1 MRVRLGRALEREEA
15 ARAAEAV
22 LPPGEEEAA
31 RARVVSGEPGVTH
44 GTLACR
50 RHLAQDTRR
59 RAARNPR
66 RHAPASSRPEN
77 ALNLA
82 RALQYRTRRLRRRLW
97 PRLALAPLVLLV
109 GLVGLVAGLLT
120 LGHQLAGEGPVAA
133 AAVTN
138 TVFWLG
144 ILQAL
149 VYCYTTF
156 EIIFR
161 APDQR
166 FLAPLPLR
174 GGRRFD
180 ELMIVAL
187 AAHLPLLLPALAYA
201 LALSDRGAGSLALF
215 AFAYP
220 ALTLVL
226 GVPVAMALHMLAGRS
241 MLSPASPLKK
251 MLAGAVIDDDAA
263 LLVYAPALGL
273 LVIAVAGIFLEL
285 ALRTSLVK
293 GDTSTAL
300 ALSAGVLLTAAF
312 AWSAGRRLAD
322 ADLHRMLPRFSEA
335 DVPPPFRDD
344 GVARHLPGASLA
356 RLLPAAAR
364 PYYLR
369 DLRQL
374 RRRYRLDRVLLFA
387 APLLGWKVA
396 ADTGGTLLPLV
407 AAHGALIV
415 LAFTSAFRLVG
426 PELAAPGLERSLPIR
441 AGDLARGRLAALA
454 LHPVQATLAFAAGTF
469 VAAPADVAALAL
481 VLGLLG
487 ALAWVSLTFFITR
500 VRRAGAPELATTS
513 ALATRIVAIAAL
525 AWLGGWT

>member
-1 MRVRLGRALEREEA
+1 LK
-15 ARAAEAV
+15 
-22 LPPGEEEAA
+22 
-31 RARVVSGEPGVTH
+31 
-44 GTLACR
+44 
-50 RHLAQDTRR
+50 
-59 RAARNPR
+59 
-66 RHAPASSRPEN
+66 
-77 ALNLA
+77 LA

-109 GLVGLVAGLLT
+109 GLVGLVLGLLT
-120 LGHQLAGEGPVAA
+120 LGRQLAGDGPVTPES
-133 AAVTN
+133 VTN

-149 VYCYTTF
+149 IYCYSTF

-187 AAHLPLLLPALAYA
+187 AAHLPLLLAALAYA
-201 LALSDRGAGSLALF
+201 LALSDRGAGPLAAF

-220 ALTLVL
+220 ALTLIL
-226 GVPVAMALHMLAGRS
+226 GIPVAMALHMLAGRS

-251 MLAGAVIDDDAA
+251 MLAGAVVDDEAA

-285 ALRTSLVK
+285 ILRTALLA

-300 ALSAGVLLTAAF
+300 GLGGGVLVLGAL
-312 AWSAGRRLAD
+312 AWRAGRRLAD

-344 GVARHLPGASLA
+344 GVARHLPGASFA
-356 RLLPAAAR
+356 RALPAPAR
-364 PYYLR
+364 PYFLR

-374 RRRYRLDRVLLFA
+374 RRRYRLDRILLFL

-396 ADTGGTLLPLV
+396 TDTGGTVAPLV
-407 AAHGALIV
+407 AAHGV
-415 LAFTSAFRLVG
+415 LVVVAFTSAFRLVG

-454 LHPVQATLAFAAGTF
+454 LHPLQATLAFSLGAL
-469 VAAPADVAALAL
+469 VAAPPEVAALSLAI
-481 VLGLLG
+481 GL
-487 ALAWVSLTFFITR
+487 AFSLAWVALTFLITR
-500 VRRAGAPELATTS
+500 ARRAGATELTGTT
-513 ALATRIVAIAAL
+513 ALATRTLAIAAL